1 MNAEERKLAQAAASL
16 TVEDFRYL
24 QEHGMIPTQDAGNPS
39 DTRIAVTHAAP
50 TQPEAASQETSPRES
65 KKRKRRHLGREWP
78 ETGAILEADYEGTH
92 YEVEVIPAPQYKSGK
107 ALRILTGNAAGQV
120 SHSMSGAM
128 FVATESQ
135 RKRQGL
141 GRKGLANGWAFW
153 KVREERANEGKT

>member
-1 MNAEERKLAQAAASL
+1 MNAEDSKLAQTAASL
-16 TVEDFRYL
+16 TAEDFRYL
-24 QEHGMIPTQDAGNPS
+24 QDHRMIPAPATHVMA
-39 DTRIAVTHAAP
+39 THATA
-50 TQPEAASQETSPRES
+50 TQPQAASQEASPH
-65 KKRKRRHLGREWP
+65 KKRKRRHLERHWP

-92 YEVEVIPAPQYKSGK
+92 YEAEVIPAPQYKSGK